1 MFGSKRLVLLF
12 VALMIGVSTSACN
25 VNFERNDDGTWT
37 VTANVTEAEMQDDL
51 TAVIADP
58 SIKNVQ
64 ADFKDG
70 YILATAEK
78 ESLDGAI
85 TYAVT
90 FRVDVGIV
98 EGKMSI
104 VISNFQVDGVPV
116 EEARLTLWNQQLAN
130 RLEARRNRRGDNS
143 TLTTVTITEDDMTLV
158 WIAQGRRGS

>member
-12 VALMIGVSTSACN
+12 VTLMIGVTTSACN

-37 VTANVTEAEMQDDL
+37 VTAHVTEAEMQDDL

-64 ADFKDG
+64 VDFKDG

-78 ESLDGAI
+78 ESLDG
-85 TYAVT
+85 TTTHAVT

-98 EGKMSI
+98 EGNMSI

-116 EEARLTLWNQQLAN
+116 EEARVALWNQQLAN
-130 RLEARRNRRGDNS
+130 RLEARRNRRGNDS

-158 WIAQGRRGS
+158 WIAQGRRSS